1 MKTIEINT
9 AQKVTIQYELASPSN
24 RLLSYVIDWLIVGGS
39 LLLIGLLVA
48 SALDN
53 GEAMMY
59 FMWLFVAPIA
69 ILYAFAIENLLDG
82 QTLGKRAL
90 GIKVVKLNGDSPSA
104 HDYFI
109 RWLFRFLDIWLSFG
123 GLGLMLINAT
133 PKSQRLGGMLSGTT
147 VIRKNSLKAFTLKDI
162 LKISTRAEYEPKFP
176 QIRQFSEQ
184 DMLFIKRVIEREGRY
199 PNFAHQKAVIDL
211 SNHVGQKLGLETLP
225 RDRTLFLRT
234 LINDYIVLTR

>member
-9 AQKVTIQYELASPSN
+9 AQKVTIQYELASASN

-39 LLLIGLLVA
+39 LLIIWLLVI
-48 SALDN
+48 SALNDWE
-53 GEAMMY
+53 GILY
-59 FMWLFVAPIA
+59 FLWLVIAPAIIFYA
-69 ILYAFAIENLLDG
+69 ILVENLLDG

-90 GIKVVKLNGDSPSA
+90 GIKVVKLNGDSPTA

-133 PKSQRLGGMLSGTT
+133 PQSQRLGGMLSGTT

-162 LKISTRAEYEPKFP
+162 LKISTRAEYEPQFP

-199 PNFAHQKAVIDL
+199 PNYAHQKAVIDL
-211 SNHVGQKLGLETLP
+211 SNHVGDKLGLE
-225 RDRTLFLRT
+225 
-234 LINDYIVLTR
+234 